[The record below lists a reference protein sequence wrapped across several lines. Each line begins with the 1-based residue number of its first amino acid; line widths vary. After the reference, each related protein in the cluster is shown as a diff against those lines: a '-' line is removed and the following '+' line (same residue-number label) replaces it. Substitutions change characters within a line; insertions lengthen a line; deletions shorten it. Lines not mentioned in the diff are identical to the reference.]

1 MPAPIIRKIPGLH
14 KRIVG
19 LISGISDPS
28 GVNTFNKNTHQ
39 NIHKSL
45 LNGVGGLQI
54 GHDFII
60 PPTDAGSNIVR
71 DGDFK
76 GAAQSANITGD
87 NWTTGAGWTI
97 QSGKAVA
104 SGDSGNIFQENTELE
119 DSKTYRVTYT
129 ISNYTK
135 GNLRVILYADSLHK
149 WGTTRAS
156 NGTFTEDITLSN
168 SGGSHTNR
176 IYFQTYNSSDEDFQ
190 IDNISVK
197 PITPIEKRRGANQN
211 LGKLFDGLD
220 ETSVTIKHNEKHQW
234 IVFDLGKKRN
244 LDRIIIENGP
254 KPGGGVNAIKD
265 LNASWWFWSDKNPTI
280 EEVEQKYS
288 TPDIHH
294 EGGDEDYT
302 NIVNGIGNQNGD
314 VTTLDLS
321 DNNTKYQYVGFK
333 INGSNLSNYN
343 DGYLNFKNFE
353 IYESFDTR
361 DYIVEFNDSVLD
373 MHSWTGTR
381 YKGCKTTGKKINEYF
396 GYSDGGF
403 GIGFAKIGYNFTVGE
418 FPPLSK
424 WIGDTTYGKTPN
436 VENKT
441 TALYI
446 TNTVI
451 GGTEEEDKYARIK
464 HHSYINID
472 KILIINLNDDSVKIL
487 DRETEDFAP
496 FHRFIT
502 TDFPTSGKF
511 NIKVLDNYIQ
521 NNLKTEYHVKMNK
534 GWLLKSF
541 EYNADSAPLPG
552 MDFDGTTELNTTSL
566 VDSNVRNTIAN
577 PLSLYDA
584 VSGSI
589 QFPDRIYGYN
599 KQLQEHVDNDPLG
612 GGTSTG
618 LYGCNQTVGGTWCA
632 NKDTEDM
639 RTGVIKSLYDVFSF
653 GPNYGEICD
662 SNVNNN
668 PTLSDYCLNGPFG
681 SDGLGDTYNTT
692 SDGKRTFISVNR
704 YNQHAGGDFRFRFGV
719 TNQVDDITGVTPKQ
733 TFQPLYTGDNTR
745 FLSNKFTRKFIQQDN
760 NSQLAVKNFNF
771 PTIAETSANSGQD
784 FSTWVKDAK
793 INPSITASVFIGQCV
808 QYLNSQS
815 KDTELHLTLFEGTKD
830 FSGNNDEMSIGTFE
844 VDRNVNS
851 GYLDFAENEGK
862 LYNTIG
868 PRAKY
873 LKLKNSPQF
882 RPSIQPVKY
891 DRFIYDTIETSDYQ
905 AVIEERQNAFVFGP
919 GTINT
924 NLDQEAG
931 YYHDETQPLNSGE
944 VVATYDNNT
953 GNSDNFSG
961 SFNYELSFL
970 DKDHT
975 LIADIDK
982 NAELF
987 DGIGGQGAVLIPE
1000 HTHEA
1005 VKINLYYY
1013 LNKAGM
1019 IERTT
1024 KKKRVKPI

>member
-1 MPAPIIRKIPGLH
+1 MG
-14 KRIVG
+14 
-19 LISGISDPS
+19 SDPA
-28 GVNTFNKNTHQ
+28 GIHNTTFAKATHQ
-39 NIHKSL
+39 NIRKNL

-54 GHDFII
+54 GHDFTIAPSELGADLIKNGGFHSDDHWI
-60 PPTDAGSNIVR
+60 PEGSDWGISSLTGVAEF
-71 DGDFK
+71 DGSSADYI
-76 GAAQSANITGD
+76 AQNDVFES
-87 NWTTGAGWTI
+87 
-97 QSGKAVA
+97 
-104 SGDSGNIFQENTELE
+104 
-119 DSKTYRVTYT
+119 SKTYSISIKITSTNINDGLT
-129 ISNYTK
+129 IRALGDTTEDVSTAANPSGVYNLLLTTPANVN
-135 GNLRVILYADSLHK
+135 GNLYILSNTS
-149 WGTTRAS
+149 GTVW
-156 NGTFTEDITLSN
+156 NGT
-168 SGGSHTNR
+168 
-176 IYFQTYNSSDEDFQ
+176 
-190 IDNISVK
+190 IDNVSVK
-197 PITPIEKRRGANQN
+197 EVTPIEKRRGANQN

-244 LDRIIIENGP
+244 IDRIIIENGP
-254 KPGGGVNAIKD
+254 KPGGGTNANKT
-265 LNASWWFWSDKNPTI
+265 LNASWWFWSDGNPTTD
-280 EEVEQKYS
+280 EYEHYYS
-288 TPDIHH
+288 VPDIMHQ
-294 EGGDEDYT
+294 GGDQDE
-302 NIVNGIGNQNGD
+302 VNGALGYGIGTQRGD
-314 VTTLDLS
+314 KVTLDLS
-321 DNNTKYQYVGFK
+321 HNKAKYQYVGLLIK
-333 INGSNLSNYN
+333 KDNLGGYN
-343 DGYLNFKNFE
+343 DGYLNFKNLE

-373 MHSWTGTR
+373 MHSWTGLR
-381 YKGCKTTGKKINEYF
+381 YKGCKTTGKEINKYF

-403 GIGFAKIGYNFTVGE
+403 GIGFAKLGHNFTVGE

-424 WIGDTTYGKTPN
+424 WDGDITYGKAPN
-436 VENKT
+436 IENKT

-472 KILIINLNDDSVKIL
+472 KILIINLNDDTVKIL

-534 GWLLKSF
+534 GWLIKSF
-541 EYNADSAPLPG
+541 EYNAESGPLPG
-552 MDFDGTTELNTTSL
+552 MDYDKTTELNTTSGNSGD
-566 VDSNVRNTIAN
+566 VQYTIAN

-589 QFPDRIYGYN
+589 QFPDKIYGYT
-599 KQLQEHVDNDPLG
+599 KQLLEDSNNVPATPG
-612 GGTSTG
+612 IETG
-618 LYGCNQTVGGTWCA
+618 LYGCQNLNGAWCD
-632 NKDTEDM
+632 NKDLEYMKD
-639 RTGVIKSLYDVFSF
+639 GVIKNLYDVFSF
-653 GPNYGEICD
+653 GPYYGEICD
-662 SNVNNN
+662 SNN
-668 PTLSDYCLNGPFG
+668 LNSPDQYVIDNCYNIDFYN
-681 SDGLGDTYNTT
+681 SVYDGFNIYK
-692 SDGKRTFISVNR
+692 SKEK

-719 TNQVDDITGVTPKQ
+719 TNQVDDVTGVVPKQ

-760 NSQLAVKNFNF
+760 NSQIAVKNFNF
-771 PTIAETSANSGQD
+771 PTLAETSIASGVD
-784 FSTWVKDAK
+784 FDVWVKDAK

-815 KDTELHLTLFEGTKD
+815 KDTELHLTLFDGTKD
-830 FSGNNDEMSIGTFE
+830 FSGNNDEMSISTFE

-851 GYLDFAENEGK
+851 GYLDFANNEGK

-882 RPSIQPVKY
+882 RPSIQPKKF
-891 DRFIYDTIETSDYQ
+891 DRFVYDTIETSDYQ
-905 AVIEERQNAFVFGP
+905 AIIEERQNAFVFGP

-924 NLDQEAG
+924 NLDPEAG
-931 YYHDETQPLNSGE
+931 YFHDATQQMNSGE
-944 VVATYDNNT
+944 IVASYDNNT

-961 SFNYELSFL
+961 SFSYELSFL

-982 NAELF
+982 DAELF

-1024 KKKRVKPI
+1024 KKKRIKPI